1 MNSSGGG
8 MAQTQTAIVAGVGP
22 GLGWALAKRFAGAGM
37 QVAMAARSTDK
48 LDALLESEPLQ
59 GARAYA
65 CDVAD
70 RASVERLF
78 GDVARDLGTPD
89 LVVFN
94 AGAFQR
100 GGILDIQ
107 AEDFERC
114 WRIGCLGGFH
124 VGQAAARRMLDAGR
138 GTIIFTGAT
147 ASLRGGAGF
156 ANLAVP
162 KFGLRALAQSMAREL
177 APKGLHVAH
186 TIIDGQI
193 ASERYSHLAQERGPD
208 SLLAPDAIAEAYYQ
222 LHLQDRSAWT
232 FELDLRPWVE
242 RF

>member
-1 MNSSGGG
+1 M
-8 MAQTQTAIVAGVGP
+8 TQKQVAIVAGVGP
-22 GLGWALAKRFAGAGM
+22 GLGWALTKRFADAGM
-37 QVAMAARSTDK
+37 QVAMAARGTEK
-48 LDALLESEPLQ
+48 LNALLENQPIEN
-59 GARAYA
+59 ARAYA

-78 GDVARDLGTPD
+78 VDVARDLGNPD

-100 GGILDIQ
+100 GGILDIDPD
-107 AEDFERC
+107 EFERC
-114 WRIGCLGGFH
+114 WQIGCLGGFH
-124 VGQAAARRMLDAGR
+124 LAQAAARNMLDAGR

-147 ASLRGGAGF
+147 ASLRGSAGF

-177 APKGLHVAH
+177 APKGVHVAH
-186 TIIDGQI
+186 VIIDGQI
-193 ASERYSHLAQERGPD
+193 ASERYSNLAQERGPD
-208 SLLAPDAIAEAYYQ
+208 ALLAPDAIAEAYYQ